1 MTAEPDGCII
11 RTGMTTPPPVS
22 EGVSLRL
29 GAGAVIATGLL
40 LVLAA
45 TIGPLPGPAG
55 DPGAKVVIRLPDA
68 VWVMVLGLLALST
81 IILFSLQRRRRPTEE
96 TLAPSPA
103 ALRLPPWA
111 AALFSLL
118 PLLLVVLAW
127 YLVWRYWSG
136 PDGQPIEKAFAAIA
150 GLLDLLTLPQKPPTS
165 IPSLELAIA
174 ALLLL
179 LALAVFAVMVLVA
192 MADRLEQWWTQRDG
206 ADRPPAVPETL
217 ALIQADLR
225 AEPDARVAIVRAY
238 GRFERAL
245 AAARAPRAAWQT
257 PAEFMRTTLARLPVP
272 DAPVR
277 RLTALF
283 EVARFSTHPL
293 GAEARD
299 AACDS
304 LDEIGTALEEDAARE
319 R

>member
-1 MTAEPDGCII
+1 LTAEPDGCII

-29 GAGAVIATGLL
+29 GLGAVIATGLL

-45 TIGPLPGPAG
+45 TVGPLPAPAG
-55 DPGAKVVIRLPDA
+55 DPGAKVMIRLPDA
-68 VWVMVLGLLALST
+68 VRVVVLGLLVLST

-96 TLAPSPA
+96 TLASSPA
-103 ALRLPPWA
+103 APRFPPWA
-111 AALFSLL
+111 AALVS
-118 PLLLVVLAW
+118 LLLVVLAW

-192 MADRLEQWWTQRDG
+192 MADRLEKWWTQRDG
-206 ADRPPAVPETL
+206 AVRPPAVPETL

-225 AEPDARVAIVRAY
+225 TEPDARVAIIRAY

-257 PAEFMRTTLARLPVP
+257 PAEFMRTTLARLPPVAA
-272 DAPVR
+272 APVR

>member
-29 GAGAVIATGLL
+29 GAGVVIATGLL

-45 TIGPLPGPAG
+45 TVGPLPAPAG
-55 DPGAKVVIRLPDA
+55 DPGAKVMIRLPDA
-68 VWVMVLGLLALST
+68 VRVVVLGLLALST

-103 ALRLPPWA
+103 AQRLPPWA
-111 AALFSLL
+111 AALVS
-118 PLLLVVLAW
+118 LLLVVLAW

-192 MADRLEQWWTQRDG
+192 MADRLEKWWTQREG
-206 ADRPPAVPETL
+206 ADRPPAVPDPL

-225 AEPDARVAIVRAY
+225 AEPDARVAIIRAY

-272 DAPVR
+272 AAPVR

>member
-29 GAGAVIATGLL
+29 GAGVVIATGLL

-45 TIGPLPGPAG
+45 TVGPLPAPAS
-55 DPGAKVVIRLPDA
+55 DPGAKVMIRLPDA
-68 VWVMVLGLLALST
+68 VRVVVLGLLALST

-103 ALRLPPWA
+103 AQRLPPWA
-111 AALFSLL
+111 AALVS
-118 PLLLVVLAW
+118 LLLVVLAW

-192 MADRLEQWWTQRDG
+192 MADRLEKWWTQREG

-225 AEPDARVAIVRAY
+225 AEPDARVAIIRAY

-272 DAPVR
+272 AAPVR

>member
-1 MTAEPDGCII
+1 LTAEPDGCII

-29 GAGAVIATGLL
+29 GLGAVIATGLL

-45 TIGPLPGPAG
+45 TVGPLPAPAG
-55 DPGAKVVIRLPDA
+55 DPGAKVMIRLPDA
-68 VWVMVLGLLALST
+68 VRVVVLGLLALST

-96 TLAPSPA
+96 TPAPSPA
-103 ALRLPPWA
+103 AQRLPPWA
-111 AALFSLL
+111 AALVS
-118 PLLLVVLAW
+118 LLLVVLAW

-192 MADRLEQWWTQRDG
+192 MADRLEKWWTQREG

-257 PAEFMRTTLARLPVP
+257 PAEFMRTTLARLPLP
-272 DAPVR
+272 AAPVR

>member
-29 GAGAVIATGLL
+29 GSGAVIATGLL

-81 IILFSLQRRRRPTEE
+81 IILFSVQRRRRPTEE

-111 AALFSLL
+111 AALVSLL

-206 ADRPPAVPETL
+206 AARPPAVPETL

-225 AEPDARVAIVRAY
+225 AEPDARVAIIRAY

-272 DAPVR
+272 AAPVR

>member
-1 MTAEPDGCII
+1 LTAEPDGCII

-29 GAGAVIATGLL
+29 GAGVVIATGLL

-45 TIGPLPGPAG
+45 TVGPLPAPAS
-55 DPGAKVVIRLPDA
+55 DPGAKVMIRLSDA
-68 VWVMVLGLLALST
+68 VRVVVLGLLALST

-103 ALRLPPWA
+103 AQRLPPWA
-111 AALFSLL
+111 AALVS
-118 PLLLVVLAW
+118 LLLVVLAW

-150 GLLDLLTLPQKPPTS
+150 GLLDLLTLSQKPPTS
-165 IPSLELAIA
+165 IPSLELAIE

-192 MADRLEQWWTQRDG
+192 MADRLEKWWTQREG

-225 AEPDARVAIVRAY
+225 AEPDARVAIIRAY
-238 GRFERAL
+238 GRFCL
-245 AAARAPRAAWQT
+245 IYTSPSPRDKMQTRMAAW
-257 PAEFMRTTLARLPVP
+257 A
-272 DAPVR
+272 
-277 RLTALF
+277 
-283 EVARFSTHPL
+283 
-293 GAEARD
+293 
-299 AACDS
+299 
-304 LDEIGTALEEDAARE
+304 
-319 R
+319 

>member
-1 MTAEPDGCII
+1 
-11 RTGMTTPPPVS
+11 
-22 EGVSLRL
+22 L
-29 GAGAVIATGLL
+29 GAVIATGLL

-45 TIGPLPGPAG
+45 TVGPLPAPAG
-55 DPGAKVVIRLPDA
+55 DPGAKVMIRLPDA
-68 VWVMVLGLLALST
+68 VRVVVLGLLVLST

-96 TLAPSPA
+96 TLASSPA
-103 ALRLPPWA
+103 APRFPPWA
-111 AALFSLL
+111 AALVS
-118 PLLLVVLAW
+118 LLLVVLAW

-192 MADRLEQWWTQRDG
+192 MADRLEKWWTQRDG
-206 ADRPPAVPETL
+206 AVRPPAVPETL

-225 AEPDARVAIVRAY
+225 TEPDARVAIIRAY

-272 DAPVR
+272 AVPVR

-283 EVARFSTHPL
+283 EVARFSIHPL
-293 GAEARD
+293 GPEARD

>member
-45 TIGPLPGPAG
+45 TVGPLPAPAS
-55 DPGAKVVIRLPDA
+55 DPGAKVMIRLPDA
-68 VWVMVLGLLALST
+68 VQVVVLGLLALST

-96 TLAPSPA
+96 TLASSPA
-103 ALRLPPWA
+103 AQRLPLWA
-111 AALFSLL
+111 AALVS
-118 PLLLVVLAW
+118 LLLVVLAW

-179 LALAVFAVMVLVA
+179 FALAVFAVMVLVA
-192 MADRLEQWWTQRDG
+192 MADRLEKWWTQREG
-206 ADRPPAVPETL
+206 ADRPPAVPDPL

-272 DAPVR
+272 AAPVR

>member
-29 GAGAVIATGLL
+29 GAVIATGLL

-55 DPGAKVVIRLPDA
+55 DPGAKVMIRLPDA
-68 VWVMVLGLLALST
+68 VRVVVLGLLALST

-96 TLAPSPA
+96 TLASSPA
-103 ALRLPPWA
+103 AQRLPPWV
-111 AALFSLL
+111 AALVS
-118 PLLLVVLAW
+118 LLLVVLAW

-192 MADRLEQWWTQRDG
+192 MADRLEKWWTERDG

-257 PAEFMRTTLARLPVP
+257 PAEFMRTTLARLPLP
-272 DAPVR
+272 AAPVR

>member
-1 MTAEPDGCII
+1 LTAEPDGCII

-29 GAGAVIATGLL
+29 GAGVVIATGLL

-45 TIGPLPGPAG
+45 TVGPLPAPAS
-55 DPGAKVVIRLPDA
+55 DPGAKVMIRLPDA
-68 VWVMVLGLLALST
+68 VRVVVLGLLALST

-103 ALRLPPWA
+103 AQRLPPWA
-111 AALFSLL
+111 AALVS
-118 PLLLVVLAW
+118 LLLVVLAW

-192 MADRLEQWWTQRDG
+192 MADRLEKWWTQREG

-225 AEPDARVAIVRAY
+225 AEPDARVAIIRAY

-272 DAPVR
+272 AAPVR

>member
-55 DPGAKVVIRLPDA
+55 DPGAKVMIRLPDA
-68 VWVMVLGLLALST
+68 VRVVVLGLLALST

-96 TLAPSPA
+96 TLASSPA
-103 ALRLPPWA
+103 AQRLPPWV
-111 AALFSLL
+111 AALVS
-118 PLLLVVLAW
+118 LLLVVLAW

-192 MADRLEQWWTQRDG
+192 MADRLEKWWTQREG

-225 AEPDARVAIVRAY
+225 AEPDARVAIIRAY

-272 DAPVR
+272 AAPVR

>member
-1 MTAEPDGCII
+1 LTAEPDGCII

-29 GAGAVIATGLL
+29 GLGAVIATGLL

-45 TIGPLPGPAG
+45 TVGPLPAPAG
-55 DPGAKVVIRLPDA
+55 DPGAKVMIRLPDA
-68 VWVMVLGLLALST
+68 VRVVVLGLLVLST

-96 TLAPSPA
+96 TLASSPA
-103 ALRLPPWA
+103 APRFPPWA
-111 AALFSLL
+111 AALVS
-118 PLLLVVLAW
+118 LLLVVLAW

-192 MADRLEQWWTQRDG
+192 MADRLEKWWTQRDG
-206 ADRPPAVPETL
+206 AVRPPAVPETL

-225 AEPDARVAIVRAY
+225 TEPDARVAIIRAY

-272 DAPVR
+272 AAPVR

>member
-1 MTAEPDGCII
+1 LTAEPDGCII

-45 TIGPLPGPAG
+45 TVGPLPAPAG

-68 VWVMVLGLLALST
+68 VRVVVLGLLALST

-103 ALRLPPWA
+103 AQRLPPWA
-111 AALFSLL
+111 AALVS
-118 PLLLVVLAW
+118 LLLVVLAW

-192 MADRLEQWWTQRDG
+192 MADRLEKWWTQREG
-206 ADRPPAVPETL
+206 AARPPAVPDPL

-225 AEPDARVAIVRAY
+225 AEPDARVAIIRAY

-272 DAPVR
+272 AAPVR

>member
-1 MTAEPDGCII
+1 LTAEPDGCII

-29 GAGAVIATGLL
+29 GLGAVIATGLL

-45 TIGPLPGPAG
+45 TVGPLPAPAG
-55 DPGAKVVIRLPDA
+55 DPGAKVMIRLPDA
-68 VWVMVLGLLALST
+68 VRVVVLGLLALST

-103 ALRLPPWA
+103 AQRLPPWV
-111 AALFSLL
+111 AALVS
-118 PLLLVVLAW
+118 LLLVVVAW

-192 MADRLEQWWTQRDG
+192 MADRLEKWWTQRDG
-206 ADRPPAVPETL
+206 AARPLAIPETL

-225 AEPDARVAIVRAY
+225 AEPDARVAIIRAY

-272 DAPVR
+272 AVPVR

-283 EVARFSTHPL
+283 EVARFSIHPL
-293 GAEARD
+293 GPEARD

>member
-45 TIGPLPGPAG
+45 TVGPLPAPAS
-55 DPGAKVVIRLPDA
+55 DPGAKVMIRLPDA
-68 VWVMVLGLLALST
+68 VRVVVLGLLALST

-103 ALRLPPWA
+103 AQRLPPWA
-111 AALFSLL
+111 AALVS
-118 PLLLVVLAW
+118 LLLVVLAW

-192 MADRLEQWWTQRDG
+192 MADRLEKWWTQREG

-225 AEPDARVAIVRAY
+225 AEPDARVAIIRAY

-272 DAPVR
+272 AAPVR

>member
-29 GAGAVIATGLL
+29 GAGVVIATGLL

-45 TIGPLPGPAG
+45 TVGPLPAPAS
-55 DPGAKVVIRLPDA
+55 DPGAKVMIRLPDA
-68 VWVMVLGLLALST
+68 VRVVVLGLLALST

-103 ALRLPPWA
+103 AQRLPPWA
-111 AALFSLL
+111 AALVS
-118 PLLLVVLAW
+118 LLLVVLAW

-192 MADRLEQWWTQRDG
+192 MADRLEKWWTQREG

-225 AEPDARVAIVRAY
+225 AEPDARVAFIRAY

-272 DAPVR
+272 AAPVR

>member
-1 MTAEPDGCII
+1 LTAEPDGCII

-29 GAGAVIATGLL
+29 GLGAVIATGLL

-45 TIGPLPGPAG
+45 TVGPLPAPAG
-55 DPGAKVVIRLPDA
+55 DPGAKVMIRLPDA
-68 VWVMVLGLLALST
+68 VRVVVLGLLVLST

-96 TLAPSPA
+96 TLASSPA
-103 ALRLPPWA
+103 APRFPPWA
-111 AALFSLL
+111 AALVS
-118 PLLLVVLAW
+118 LLLVVLAW

-192 MADRLEQWWTQRDG
+192 MADRLEKWWTQRDG
-206 ADRPPAVPETL
+206 AVRPPAVPETL

-225 AEPDARVAIVRAY
+225 TEPDARVAIIRAY

-257 PAEFMRTTLARLPVP
+257 PAEFMRTTLARLPVAA
-272 DAPVR
+272 APVR